1 MIDQGVR
8 ERHPRRTGTDDEV
21 IGFQLS
27 HHHGLI
33 LSARQERVNGCPASR

>member
-1 MIDQGVR
+1 MIDQSVR
-8 ERHPRRTGTDDEV
+8 KRHPHRTSTDHEV

-33 LSARQERVNGCPASR
+33 LSARQERVNGRAGT